1 MGAYLRGWLHWL
13 TQRLKLIFSWILSS
27 IRRTISKY
35 LHWDRTTRNYNL
47 LDFSWLWYLC
57 KTLCT
62 CALIDCFMIS
72 GEHQFSWTGLKFR
85 VSTIILLC
93 KIVLLIIQFYVLVH
107 FPFFRGKNQFFL
119 KFLLGDELIS
129 YAIIKSLENT
139 LITAYHYNA

>member
-93 KIVLLIIQFYVLVH
+93 KIVLLIIQFYVLTTLVLVRAEPVVLNPRC
-107 FPFFRGKNQFFL
+107 FWMVK
-119 KFLLGDELIS
+119 LL
-129 YAIIKSLENT
+129 
-139 LITAYHYNA
+139 YHDKLGWYFNLLDKH